1 MEFYKKP
8 VIAEKNSLNGLIPVL
23 SPIFIS
29 PVAPL
34 AAVAVAVLSKKGD
47 SIIDS
52 THTSALTAR
61 KDFSMA

>member
-1 MEFYKKP
+1 MEVYKKP
-8 VIAEKNSLNGLIPVL
+8 IIATKNSLNGIIPIL